1 MSIVAHTA
9 ATEPEKLVIY
19 AETANINYFLDVDLV
34 PDGPGTATE
43 ETVTVSGYT
52 RRQYPGDETPV
63 AVSASARTYLS
74 GLSRRQG
81 AALPGKNFRLVAFDD
96 DGAQLEDRQFTYVGT
111 WRTLLNFL
119 EGQIINRTHVY
130 NHTGGTPVVLEVPA
144 AP

>member
-19 AETANINYFLDVDLV
+19 AETANINYFLDTDLV
-34 PDGPGTATE
+34 PDGPATATD
-43 ETVTVSGYT
+43 ETVTVRAYT

-63 AVSASARTYLS
+63 AVGASARTFLS
-74 GLSRRQG
+74 GLTRRQG

-96 DGAQLEDRQFTYVGT
+96 DGEQLEDRQFTYVGT

-119 EGQIINRTHVY
+119 APQVINRTFVY
-130 NHTGGTPVVLEVPA
+130 NSSGGSPVVLEVPE